1 MKKTKQLLILF
12 STILATMS
20 VKAAD
25 VSIEDTLQ
33 ADYDQKKQLIDEMF
47 KKKVEKIRQKDV
59 LPDRIRNLLIRQ
71 ADEIRDYDLQVLN
84 KKLQIKLR
92 QAKERDVAREEMRKE
107 AQERIK
113 WVLENEAEFQVEKA
127 AQDEA
132 ETKKL
137 NQVEVDKSL
146 PKTVKE

>member
-20 VKAAD
+20 VQAAD
-25 VSIEDTLQ
+25 ISVEETLQ
-33 ADYDQKKQLIDEMF
+33 ADYAQKKQLIDEMF

-92 QAKERDVAREEMRKE
+92 QAKERDTAREEMRKE

-113 WVLENEAEFQVEKA
+113 WVLENEAEFQAEKA
-127 AQDEA
+127 AQDEI
-132 ETKKL
+132 ETNKL
-137 NQVEVDKSL
+137 KQVEVDKTL
-146 PKTVKE
+146 PQTIKD

>member
-25 VSIEDTLQ
+25 VSIEETLQ
-33 ADYDQKKQLIDEMF
+33 ADYEQKKQLIDEMF

-84 KKLQIKLR
+84 KKLQLKLR

-137 NQVEVDKSL
+137 NQVEVDKTL
-146 PKTVKE
+146 PQTVKE